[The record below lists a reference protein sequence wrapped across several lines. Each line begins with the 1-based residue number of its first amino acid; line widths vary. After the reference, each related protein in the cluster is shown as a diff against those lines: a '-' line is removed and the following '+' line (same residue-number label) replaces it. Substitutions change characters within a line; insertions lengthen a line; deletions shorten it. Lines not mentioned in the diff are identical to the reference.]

1 MEKRSYNNMDKQKR
15 SLSYE
20 KGKFYFSKQLERK
33 FYFGLTIIM
42 LLLGILAKV
51 GLF

>member
-1 MEKRSYNNMDKQKR
+1 MDKQKKT
-15 SLSYE
+15 LLHE
-20 KGKFYFSKQLERK
+20 KGKIYFTRETEKK

-42 LLLGILAKV
+42 LLSGILAKI

>member
-1 MEKRSYNNMDKQKR
+1 MEKRSYNNMDKQKKP
-15 SLSYE
+15 LFYE
-20 KGKFYFSKQLERK
+20 KGKFYFTSQLERK

-42 LLLGILAKV
+42 LSLGILAKA

>member
-1 MEKRSYNNMDKQKR
+1 MDKQKKA
-15 SLSYE
+15 LLHE
-20 KGKFYFSKQLERK
+20 KGKIYFTRETERK

-42 LLLGILAKV
+42 LLFGILAKV

>member
-1 MEKRSYNNMDKQKR
+1 MDKEKK
-15 SLSYE
+15 LLLYE
-20 KGKFYFSKQLERK
+20 EGKFYFSKQLERK

-42 LLLGILAKV
+42 LSLGILAKV